1 MIYQIMLSFIRLHRT
16 IAKKIRK
23 QDDFD
28 VLFISKEKTAQTG
41 IVPYAATFEKK
52 SELWTKT
59 WEKGNWG
66 KARFSTSATFE
77 GAEIK
82 FHTV

>member
-1 MIYQIMLSFIRLHRT
+1 M
-16 IAKKIRK
+16 
-23 QDDFD
+23 
-28 VLFISKEKTAQTG
+28 KEKFNFLRLQSWFANQMKNLVIKTSTMFLIAGPVKPG